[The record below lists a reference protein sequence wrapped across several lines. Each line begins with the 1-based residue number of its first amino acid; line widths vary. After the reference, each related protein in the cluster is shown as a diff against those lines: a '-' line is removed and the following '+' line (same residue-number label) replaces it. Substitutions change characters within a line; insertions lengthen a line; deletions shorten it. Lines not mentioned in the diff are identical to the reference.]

1 MDENEKFENIVKG
14 GLKEYFKR
22 NPRVAVNL
30 GKEEYQNEV
39 ESGTK
44 EHIEDNLK
52 WLGQWLDEFKQL
64 EGEKLNFENRISIKA
79 LDYYYNLNLFMHE
92 EFTLWKR
99 KPNGFSQFQQT
110 LFLLF
115 QRKGPTTDVAEA
127 IISHLTGLQKYLEE
141 FQSRFD
147 DTPIPVVWRDLAI
160 EQVQSTPKL
169 LQTLT
174 EAYSKTTKV
183 PESLK
188 NNLQS
193 VIIESEIVIQ
203 SHVDWIK
210 SLPVDI
216 DEFAWALG
224 PEKFDKLLSLRKLPW
239 DRKTLLKK
247 GTEIFNSSF
256 KLIKKIAKEL
266 YPTKT
271 FSEAVEAFFEED
283 LIPTFEEAL
292 EYARSEAVR
301 AKEFIISNN
310 LATIPQEKLII
321 VETPPHLLPIIAAA
335 AYCEPPYYDNKQP
348 GIFMISPTQKERH
361 SYTNISLMM
370 IHEAY
375 PGHHLDLAC
384 NNTFAPIIR
393 LLGQTSFAAP
403 SYETLEGWA
412 LYCEEL
418 MLKQGFPKDPIK
430 SQQLVS
436 GIQLQESMIIMLD
449 IQMHCKQRTIADATK
464 MWMNIIQLNE
474 EAAKTVAIDNT
485 TCPAYPL
492 SYLSGKLLIEDLLQD
507 VKEKM
512 GSQFSLKFFHDTILQ
527 CGDLPYFLL
536 KEYFDEKLKNLDENI
551 IVQL

>member
-1 MDENEKFENIVKG
+1 MNENQKFEEVAKKG
-14 GLKEYFKR
+14 LEEYFQR
-22 NPRVAVNL
+22 NPGVAVNL
-30 GKEEYQNEV
+30 GREEYQNEV

-52 WLGQWLDEFKQL
+52 RLGQWLDKFKQL
-64 EGEKLNFENRISIKA
+64 DRVKLDFENQISIKA

-92 EFTLWKR
+92 EFPLWKK
-99 KPNGFSQFQQT
+99 KPNGLAQFQQI

-127 IISHLTGLQKYLEE
+127 VISHLTKLPKYLEE

-147 DTPIPVVWRDLAI
+147 DTPIPVVWRDLAL
-160 EQVQSTPKL
+160 EQVQTTPKL

-174 EAYSKTTKV
+174 EAYIKTNNV

-188 NNLQS
+188 KNLQAL
-193 VIIESEIVIQ
+193 IKENEEVIQ
-203 SHVDWIK
+203 AHVDWIE
-210 SLPVDI
+210 SLPVDTE
-216 DEFAWALG
+216 EFAWALG

-256 KLIKKIAKEL
+256 KQIKKIAKEI

-283 LIPTFEEAL
+283 RIPTFEEAL

-301 AKEFIISNN
+301 AKEFIISND

-321 VETPPHLLPIIAAA
+321 IETPPHLLPIIAAA
-335 AYCEPPYYDNKQP
+335 AYCEPPYFDSQQP
-348 GIFMISPTQKERH
+348 GIFMISSIQKERH
-361 SYTNISLMM
+361 SYTALSHMM

-375 PGHHLDLAC
+375 PGHHLDLSC
-384 NNTFAPIIR
+384 NNISAPIIR
-393 LLGQTSFAAP
+393 LLGLASFIAP
-403 SYETLEGWA
+403 AYETLEGWA

-418 MLKQGFPKDPIK
+418 MLKLGFSKDPIK

-436 GIQLQESMIIMLD
+436 GVQLQESMKIILD

-474 EAAKTVAIDNT
+474 EAANTIARDYT

-492 SYLSGKLLIEDLLQD
+492 SYLIGKLLIEDLLKD

-536 KEYFDEKLKNLDENI
+536 KEYFDEKLKNLSL
-551 IVQL
+551 IVA